1 MSEKELILHCAPTLA
16 GMKTGSLFGYHYPSV
31 TEMYGHIRRFNAAYR
46 RKGVCAVPLQYRDGR
61 ALIYLYRPAR
71 LKKDLTAR
79 GAGQILGGLDYPC
92 DDHARCVVRLIR
104 RLKEQKTFPHEIGLF
119 LGYPPEDVRGFM
131 ENRPN
136 PKCTGVWKVYGDA
149 DAAQKTFAKY
159 HKCTATYHRKWA
171 EGRPMEQMIVA
182 G

>member
-1 MSEKELILHCAPTLA
+1 MSEKKLILHCAPTLA
-16 GMKTGSLFGYHYPSV
+16 GMKTGSLFGCYYSSAA
-31 TEMYGHIRRFNAAYR
+31 EMRGHIRRFNTSYR
-46 RKGVCAVPLQYRDGR
+46 HKGICAVPLQYRDGR
-61 ALIYLYRPAR
+61 ALIYLYRPTQ
-71 LKKDLTAR
+71 LKKDLSAR
-79 GAGQILGGLDYPC
+79 DAGQILGELDYPC
-92 DDHARCVVRLIR
+92 GDHARCVVRLIR

-136 PKCTGVWKVYGDA
+136 PKCTGVWKAYGDA